1 MEFMNLSLYSSNWN
15 ISHLFCVGIQC
26 IIKFAFFRGIDM
38 YNRFHETVAFLLK
51 LVCSLLPFV
60 YLTSGHFE
68 LCNQYYDRQAINL
81 RYASY
86 SGIARIPE
94 EGGTQKFFQVKK
106 SWQAKNVSNWLSIS
120 FLHSHTTFP
129 ETTRQFC
136 TDTMNDSSPRG
147 YANDKL

>member
-86 SGIARIPE
+86 SGVARIPE
-94 EGGTQKFFQVKK
+94 EGEHKNFSRWKNLDKQKTCQTGFQF
-106 SWQAKNVSNWLSIS
+106 LSFILILPSPKLLGS
-120 FLHSHTTFP
+120 FALIPLTP
-129 ETTRQFC
+129 
-136 TDTMNDSSPRG
+136 
-147 YANDKL
+147 